1 MTCVYKKYEV
11 KRKMVKEHMTTT
23 KTEVSGGGMNLRGRG
38 RSLLGGIFPSEGN
51 ESRYMAVGG
60 TPPTPH
66 RVSPCDFFQP
76 LYQN

>member
-38 RSLLGGIFPSEGN
+38 GVYWGGIFPGGGN
-51 ESRYMAVGG
+51 ES
-60 TPPTPH
+60 
-66 RVSPCDFFQP
+66 
-76 LYQN
+76 